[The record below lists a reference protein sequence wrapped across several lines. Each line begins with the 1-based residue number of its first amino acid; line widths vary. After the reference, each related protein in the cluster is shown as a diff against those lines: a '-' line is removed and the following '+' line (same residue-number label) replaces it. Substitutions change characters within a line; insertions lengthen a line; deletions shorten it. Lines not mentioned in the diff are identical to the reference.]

1 MAEISSLLN
10 CRTGNSV
17 PRVRIP
23 PPPQLKIVREVAQA
37 GSAPG
42 LGPGG
47 RRFESCLPD
56 KEHQE
61 IGALFLFFFVMRIN
75 FNYAYIYSM
84 KSRLNL
90 TIDEKI
96 LDKVKYYAERHETSV
111 SEMVETYFKS
121 ITEEKKEENII
132 TIVDQLKKPDL
143 PEGVDLKKQYYQEQS
158 KKYGF

>member
-1 MAEISSLLN
+1 
-10 CRTGNSV
+10 
-17 PRVRIP
+17 
-23 PPPQLKIVREVAQA
+23 
-37 GSAPG
+37 
-42 LGPGG
+42 
-47 RRFESCLPD
+47 
-56 KEHQE
+56 
-61 IGALFLFFFVMRIN
+61 MRIN

>member
-61 IGALFLFFFVMRIN
+61 IGALFLCTKSSFLLVVKRRCLSL
-75 FNYAYIYSM
+75 FN
-84 KSRLNL
+84 N
-90 TIDEKI
+90 
-96 LDKVKYYAERHETSV
+96 
-111 SEMVETYFKS
+111 
-121 ITEEKKEENII
+121 
-132 TIVDQLKKPDL
+132 QL
-143 PEGVDLKKQYYQEQS
+143 VFIQ
-158 KKYGF
+158 

>member
-23 PPPQLKIVREVAQA
+23 PSPHKSKFVRKVREVAHEDDASRLGSGESQECESFDLVRKNTVREVAQA

-56 KEHQE
+56 KQE
-61 IGALFLFFFVMRIN
+61 ASTQVLAFF
-75 FNYAYIYSM
+75 
-84 KSRLNL
+84 
-90 TIDEKI
+90 
-96 LDKVKYYAERHETSV
+96 
-111 SEMVETYFKS
+111 
-121 ITEEKKEENII
+121 
-132 TIVDQLKKPDL
+132 IV
-143 PEGVDLKKQYYQEQS
+143 
-158 KKYGF
+158 